1 MKLRQNKKMS
11 IKFLTRKMLKKRLKE
26 SSAELEAAYQKI
38 EFLEF
43 NLAAKDLRVEVLS
56 GTNSNLI
63 KENLSLKKAPKILNL
78 FKRKGHASYN

>member
-1 MKLRQNKKMS
+1 MKLRQRKKKN

-43 NLAAKDLRVEVLS
+43 KLSAKDLRLEVLS
-56 GTNSNLI
+56 GINSDLV
-63 KENLSLKKAPKILNL
+63 KEKYALDKKPKFLN
-78 FKRKGHASYN
+78 FFQKKKPC